1 MKEVGS
7 KEQMERKTG
16 TNDQQLLADC
26 NADFQQQL
34 IVNTTSIQCTIHGE
48 GSIVFTEKMVL
59 KEYSNL
65 LQYCILPNTSYCETC
80 IVISAVSCRYFTFKC
95 LMKLI

>member
-16 TNDQQLLADC
+16 TNDQQLLAEC

-48 GSIVFTEKMVL
+48 GSIVFTENGFKRVQQCIAIL
-59 KEYSNL
+59 YPAEYI
-65 LQYCILPNTSYCETC
+65 IL
-80 IVISAVSCRYFTFKC
+80 
-95 LMKLI
+95 